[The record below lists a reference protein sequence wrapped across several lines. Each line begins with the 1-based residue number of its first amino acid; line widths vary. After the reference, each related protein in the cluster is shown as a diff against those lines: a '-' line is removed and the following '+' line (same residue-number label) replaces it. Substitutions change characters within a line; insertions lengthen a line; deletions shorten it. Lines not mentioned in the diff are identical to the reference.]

1 MNPERDDFRNLEIIA
16 PNEHP
21 PTFENKNPSS
31 ERRLGSDSG
40 QEGSF
45 QDHQLTDIHL
55 EFPPLPKGPLVSSL
69 VMLVLGTV
77 LIIVGFVEEVVDID
91 PTRGIALGFVEE
103 VVDIDPTRGI
113 AFWILGGLLFIP
125 GIYYAVK
132 FYRIYKAPTPL
143 QRQKML
149 EDIPAFDC
157 F

>member
-1 MNPERDDFRNLEIIA
+1 MNPEKDDFRNLEIIA

-21 PTFENKNPSS
+21 PTFENKNLSS

-91 PTRGIALGFVEE
+91 PTRGIA
-103 VVDIDPTRGI
+103 
-113 AFWILGGLLFIP
+113 FWILGGLLFIP

>member
-91 PTRGIALGFVEE
+91 PTRGIA
-103 VVDIDPTRGI
+103 
-113 AFWILGGLLFIP
+113 FWILGGLLFIP